1 MTSKRYTDTVDV
13 YIFFFQMT
21 SKRYTDTVD
30 VYALGLILFEL
41 CYPFSTGMERMLKL
55 NDARNLKF
63 PEEFKQEE
71 PEMVRY

>member
-1 MTSKRYTDTVDV
+1 
-13 YIFFFQMT
+13 MT

-63 PEEFKQEE
+63 PEEFQQEK
-71 PEMVRY
+71 PKMVRFFFEFLSYSFINSLKFE